1 MVAVVAAA
9 TEAVAAVVD
18 AGTNHWARKRLGVQ
32 YLEIHSS
39 ALATDSGCQAGDRPR
54 QGAGGGRLGLHRM
67 ERGSSG
73 SDRSDPAAAAG
84 AAVAESYF
92 QCFSVVI
99 RDTVRK
105 LRR

>member
-9 TEAVAAVVD
+9 TEAVAAAVD

-54 QGAGGGRLGLHRM
+54 QGAGGGRSGLHRM